1 MISCSCR
8 DNPWAHANAFCSTVP
23 PVFAA
28 GSAGVDVLAVAVG
41 GTMGL
46 VALPVAVIDVGL
58 MTLP

>member
-1 MISCSCR
+1 MQLPRQPVGSRQRLLLDRS
-8 DNPWAHANAFCSTVP
+8 

-28 GSAGVDVLAVAVG
+28 GSAGVRVLAVAVG
-41 GTMGL
+41 STMGV